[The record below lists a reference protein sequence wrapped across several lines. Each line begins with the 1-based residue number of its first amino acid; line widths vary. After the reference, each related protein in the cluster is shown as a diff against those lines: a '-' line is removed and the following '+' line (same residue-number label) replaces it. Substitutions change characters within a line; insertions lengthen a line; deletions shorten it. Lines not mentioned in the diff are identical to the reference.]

1 MEIIE
6 LKEFIEE
13 SRKKFRNKLRERSDE
28 SVEGLKEL
36 IVEMFAKC
44 CSTFEEETL
53 KENLQEEFKL
63 YMEGMT
69 KGA

>member
-1 MEIIE
+1 MAVRDFEEFIKNCREEFRWQINGYINGSRE
-6 LKEFIEE
+6 LKDI
-13 SRKKFRNKLRERSDE
+13 
-28 SVEGLKEL
+28 LKGMLGE
-36 IVEMFAKC
+36 C
-44 CSTFEEETL
+44 CSEFEEETL

>member
-1 MEIIE
+1 MAVKNFEEFIKNCREEFRWNINGSRE
-6 LKEFIEE
+6 LKDIL
-13 SRKKFRNKLRERSDE
+13 KGMLDE
-28 SVEGLKEL
+28 
-36 IVEMFAKC
+36 C
-44 CSTFEEETL
+44 CSKFEEETL